1 LKDKRL
7 QVWNQNKNYCLENY
21 PMIEFHYSPNTMAL
35 TKMFEYVNSI
45 HATQNTER
53 HKKPIKISSKINV

>member
-1 LKDKRL
+1 
-7 QVWNQNKNYCLENY
+7 
-21 PMIEFHYSPNTMAL
+21 MIEFHYSPNTMAL